1 MYSKFKELVSN
12 EPFDFI
18 LRLIEEMPGGFFIYR
33 ADENEEVIHINKAAI
48 RIFNCES
55 YEEFSELTGNTFKG
69 MVHPDDLERVEKSIA
84 EQIARN
90 VFKLDYVE
98 YRIKQKGGSIR
109 RISDYGHF
117 VSSEKAGDL
126 FYVFISDDT
135 ERIRKRADDLEMINN
150 KLTKAYSREKKYRSA
165 ILYDALFFF
174 EASLTKDKFITAVT
188 QKADGQMFDIFSSV
202 TPSENTKFS
211 DFINFSSKSI
221 NQSRPDEYV
230 HFFNNQR
237 LIECF
242 KNGEPEQTFDCDT
255 IDIMGRKRVLHYIAL
270 LGSGAD
276 NDVSALIMAKD
287 ITEQTEKQRL
297 LNISLRQAQSANI
310 AKNTFLSNMSHDIRT
325 PLNAIM
331 GYADLIKMHYDERD
345 KTDEYLENIK
355 VSGNQLL
362 SIIDESLE
370 ITRTEAGKS
379 VLAETECHIVDLI
392 AEVEKTVLPE
402 MNAKSIHF
410 TVDKSEITHY
420 SVYIDII
427 RTKEILCQLLDN
439 SAKYTD
445 VNGTVLLKIKEECV
459 SNTYS
464 KFRFI
469 VEDNGIGISEDFMEH
484 MFEPFAREKNTT
496 KSKVFGSGLGLTV
509 VKSLAE
515 LMGGTVEAESSCG
528 KGAKFT
534 VSIMLK
540 LLDKNIAPEADTTS
554 KTHPIEGKRAL
565 LVDDNEINREIAQ
578 VLLTENGL
586 YIETAEDG
594 NIAVE
599 IIKNS
604 PPDHF
609 DLILMDIQMPLMN
622 GYDAAKAIRALDDKT
637 LADIP
642 IIALSANAYAEDQKR
657 SLDAGMNAHA
667 AKPIDID
674 KLIDVIS
681 EVLGKHRSESSINSE
696 NA

>member
-1 MYSKFKELVSN
+1 MMYNEFKELISN
-12 EPFDFI
+12 ESVDFI

-33 ADENEEVIHINKAAI
+33 AHGNEEVLHINKAAI
-48 RIFNCES
+48 RIFNCET

-69 MVHPDDLERVEKSIA
+69 MVHPDDLDRVEKSIA
-84 EQIARN
+84 EQISRN

-117 VSSEKAGDL
+117 VSSERAGDL

-135 ERIRKRADDLEMINN
+135 ERIRKRAADLEQVNN
-150 KLTKAYSREKKYRSA
+150 ELMKAYARESKYRTA
-165 ILYDALFFF
+165 IIYDALFFF
-174 EASLTKDKFITAVT
+174 EVSLTKDRFITTVT
-188 QKADGQMFDIFSSV
+188 QRADGQMFDIFSSV
-202 TPSENTKFS
+202 TPSEDTKFS

-221 NQSRPDEYV
+221 CQNRPDEYL
-230 HFFNNQR
+230 HFFGNER

-242 KNGEPEQTFDCDT
+242 RNGEPEQTFDCGT
-255 IDIMGRKRVLHYIAL
+255 VDIMGRKRMLHYVVL

-297 LNISLRQAQSANI
+297 LHISLRQAQTANI

-331 GYADLIKMHYDERD
+331 GYADLIKLHYDERD
-345 KTDEYLENIK
+345 KTEEYLENIK
-355 VSGNQLL
+355 ISGNQLL
-362 SIIDESLE
+362 SIIDESLK

-379 VLAETECHIVDLI
+379 ILAETECHIIDLI
-392 AEVEKTVLPE
+392 AEVEKTVIPE
-402 MNAKSIHF
+402 MNAKSIRF
-410 TVDKSEITHY
+410 TVDKSEITHF

-445 VNGTVLLKIKEECV
+445 VNGKVSLTIKEECV
-459 SNTYS
+459 SDTYS
-464 KFRFI
+464 KFKFI
-469 VEDNGIGISEDFMEH
+469 VEDNGIGISENFKEH

-509 VKSLAE
+509 VKSLVD
-515 LMGGTVEAESSCG
+515 LMGGNVETESSCG
-528 KGAKFT
+528 KGTKFT
-534 VSIMLK
+534 VSIMLR
-540 LLDKNIAPEADTTS
+540 LLDKNISSEAEIIPRI
-554 KTHPIEGKRAL
+554 HPIEGKRVL

-578 VLLTENGL
+578 ALLAENGL
-586 YIETAEDG
+586 RVETAEDG

-604 PPDHF
+604 SAGYF
-609 DLILMDIQMPLMN
+609 DFVLMDIQMPQMN
-622 GYDAAKAIRALDDKT
+622 GYDAAKAIRSLDDKR

-657 SLDAGMNAHA
+657 SFDAGMNAHA
-667 AKPIDID
+667 AKPIDIN

-681 EVLGKHRSESSINSE
+681 EVLGKNNE
-696 NA
+696 